1 MYDVLFKNGIII
13 DGRGNPAFQSD
24 VAVSSDGIAE
34 VAATIPAENASTVY
48 DIRDCY
54 LAPGFIDLHTHS
66 DFPLLLDGRA
76 MSAVHQGVTTQV
88 IGNCG
93 FAPAPLRRQ
102 EDVQRNVFCFQG
114 PYSPS
119 WSDFGGYLDVLSQI
133 ETGTNTAALAGH
145 GALRSKV
152 AGYEN
157 RRLGIDE
164 LKNLE
169 FQLNAALEAGAFG
182 LSTGLEYAPGINAD
196 HKELEM
202 LCRTVAEENGLY
214 ATHVRNRDEGFREG
228 FGEAFRTAETSGV
241 RMQISHAVPKYGAP
255 PEAAAWFLDELH
267 RIAGRTDVAADVIP
281 YEWGPTSL
289 SAVLPKELLMHSPAE
304 IAELLNSPAVRDTV
318 IQQKKHFW
326 LHFRDGLWDQV
337 LLYHSEK
344 FPGLVGKT
352 AYEIGKFFHT
362 DPFNG
367 LLSVLQAEGASMFS
381 VLMMGKIKSRS
392 HLEVLIQDPLVGV
405 ISDGM
410 SLASDGPLANLI
422 WSPGCYGWVPH
433 FFQRFVGEDK
443 LLSIEAG
450 VAKITGFPARRLGLT
465 DRGVIRVGAKADITV
480 FDKAQLKEKA
490 TMDHPQEYAEGFRYV
505 MCNGINVIEAG
516 KYTGRKPGR
525 LLRKT

>member
-1 MYDVLFKNGIII
+1 MYDVLFKNGLII
-13 DGRGNPAFQSD
+13 DGEGNSAFRAD
-24 VAVSSDGIAE
+24 VAVSGDSIAA
-34 VAATIPAENASTVY
+34 VAAAIPAKKASAVH
-48 DIRDCY
+48 DISGCY
-54 LAPGFIDLHTHS
+54 LTPGFIDLHTHS

-93 FAPAPLRRQ
+93 FAPAPLRKP

-119 WSDFGGYLDVLSQI
+119 WKDFGGYLDVLSQI
-133 ETGTNTAALAGH
+133 ETGTNVAALAGH
-145 GALRSKV
+145 GALRSQV

-157 RRLGIDE
+157 RKLGIDE
-164 LKNLE
+164 QRELKLQLE
-169 FQLNAALEAGAFG
+169 AAMEAGAFG

-196 HKELEM
+196 RNELKM
-202 LCRTVAEENGLY
+202 LCRRVAERDGLY

-228 FGEAFRTAETSGV
+228 FGEAIRTAEASGV

-255 PEAAAWFLDELH
+255 PEAAAWFLDLLH
-267 RIAGRTDVAADVIP
+267 STAARTDVAADVIP

-304 IAELLNSPAVRDTV
+304 IAELLNSQVVRDKV
-318 IQQKKHFW
+318 IQQEKHFW

-344 FPGLVGKT
+344 FPDLVGKT
-352 AYEIGKFFHT
+352 ASEIGRFFHT

-381 VLMMGKIKSRS
+381 VLMMGKIKSRA
-392 HLEVLIQDPLVGV
+392 HLDTLIQDSLVGV

-410 SLASDGPLANLI
+410 SLAAEGPLSNLI

-433 FFQRFVGEDK
+433 FFQKFVGEDK
-443 LLSIEAG
+443 LLSIETG
-450 VAKITGFPARRLGLT
+450 VAKITGFPARRLGLE

-480 FDKAQLKEKA
+480 FDKTQIKEKA
-490 TMDHPQEYAEGFRYV
+490 TMEHPQEYAEGFLYV
-505 MCNGINVIEAG
+505 MCNGINVIETG
-516 KYTGRKPGR
+516 KYTGQNPGK
-525 LLRKT
+525 LLRKR